1 MVNGGRG
8 QSEVIGTA
16 LLLGITIISIALIVS
31 IAGSALDS
39 AQDTTNLESAEH
51 AMSQLDSRA
60 ALVALGRTESQS
72 VAMGRARD
80 GSYRVDEDA
89 GWLNI
94 THVNYT
100 GTDNHP
106 IYNGT
111 LGAIIYEHDGRT
123 VAYQGGGVWRTDS
136 DEGSV
141 LVSPP
146 EFHYRGETLTIP
158 IIQVRSA
165 DGVGGASGDVTARLQ
180 RDTTS
185 EPIYPHQTEIYPNGE
200 SYSNPIQNG
209 SLRVTVH
216 SRYYDAWGSFFRTR
230 TEGTVTIDHSNETA
244 IVELTVPSVEGQ
256 FDMPLDGDTLTLRG
270 VGGKHAVTD
279 LNFTLAP
286 DDSDSAS
293 FSNLKW
299 SVYAEDG
306 SKNLELHIRGSGN
319 PGCGDYVQGTV
330 YYTDGSGTY
339 EGWKNDTAFPV
350 VCQDWD
356 DDGDTEA
363 RVVANWSET
372 TNFEYTSLSNSDL
385 LEFSPSG
392 SLKDPATFDHHEN
405 TVSWEPVTYN
415 AGDQAWV
422 NGTVSHYAAFFDPT
436 LELTVSDSGG
446 GGGASGS
453 VNEGSSSGTV
463 YFGGAGDTFVTYVHA
478 TENRVNVTLS

>member
-16 LLLGITIISIALIVS
+16 LLLGITILSIALIVS

-39 AQDTTNLESAEH
+39 TQDTTNLESAEH

-89 GWLNI
+89 GWIRI
-94 THVNYT
+94 THVNQT
-100 GTDNHP
+100 PGNNVE

-111 LGAIIYEHDGRT
+111 LGAMIYEHDGRS

-158 IIQVRSA
+158 IIQVRSPNGA
-165 DGVGGASGDVTARLQ
+165 GSASGDVTARLQ

-185 EPIYPHQTEIYPNGE
+185 APIYPHETELYPNNE
-200 SYSNPIQNG
+200 PYSNPIQNG

-216 SRYYDAWGSFFRTR
+216 SQYYDAWGTFFDTR
-230 TEGTVTIDHSNETA
+230 TEGEVSIDDDNETA
-244 IVELTVPSVEGQ
+244 VVELVVPSVEGQ

-279 LNFTLAP
+279 LNLTLSP

-306 SKNLELHIRGSGN
+306 SQKLELHIRGGGN
-319 PGCGDYVQGTV
+319 PGCDDYVQGTV

-339 EGWKNDTAFPV
+339 EGWKNESAFPV
-350 VCQDWD
+350 VCQDWNG
-356 DDGDTEA
+356 DGDNEA
-363 RVVANWSET
+363 RVVANWSKPIDF
-372 TNFEYTSLSNSDL
+372 NYTSLSNSDL
-385 LEFSPSG
+385 HEFNPSG
-392 SLKDPATFDHHEN
+392 SLKDPAKFDHHPED
-405 TVSWEPVTYN
+405 SGQEYHP
-415 AGDQAWV
+415 GSPEDQEQV
-422 NGTVSHYAAFFDPT
+422 NFTVSHYAGFFDPK
-436 LELTVSDSGG
+436 LEFTVSDSGG

-453 VNEGSSSGTV
+453 VNEDASSGTV

-478 TENRVNVTLS
+478 TENRVNVTLT

>member
-1 MVNGGRG
+1 MMKGGRG

-39 AQDTTNLESAEH
+39 TQDTTNLESAEH

-89 GWLNI
+89 GWIRI
-94 THVNYT
+94 THLNQTPGNDVE
-100 GTDNHP
+100 

-111 LGAIIYEHDGRT
+111 LGAMIYEHDGRT

-158 IIQVRSA
+158 IIQVRSPNGA
-165 DGVGGASGDVTARLQ
+165 GSASGDVTARLQ

-185 EPIYPHQTEIYPNGE
+185 KPIYPHETATYPNGE

-216 SRYYDAWGSFFRTR
+216 SRYYEAWGTFFDTR
-230 TEGTVTIDHSNETA
+230 TEGEVTVDHDNRTA
-244 IVELTVPSVEGQ
+244 VVELVVPSVEGR
-256 FDMPLDGDTLTLRG
+256 FDMPLDGDVLTLRG

-279 LNFTLAP
+279 LNLTLSP

-306 SKNLELHIRGSGN
+306 SKKLELHIRGGGN
-319 PGCGDYVQGTV
+319 PGCGDHVKGTV

-339 EGWKNDTAFPV
+339 QGWKNDSAFPV

-356 DDGDTEA
+356 GDGDDEA
-363 RVVANWSET
+363 RVVANWSKPID
-372 TNFEYTSLSNSDL
+372 FEYTSLSNSDL
-385 LEFSPSG
+385 HEFSPSG
-392 SLKDPATFDHHEN
+392 SLQDPVTFDQHEN
-405 TVSWEPVTYN
+405 TVAWEPVTYTT
-415 AGDQAWV
+415 GDQAPV
-422 NGTVSHYAAFFDPT
+422 NGTVSHYAGFFDPK

-453 VNEGSSSGTV
+453 VNEESSSGTV
-463 YFGGAGDTFVTYVHA
+463 HFGGAGDTFVTYVHA
-478 TENRVNVTLS
+478 TENRVNVTLT